1 MEVHFHA
8 NMCDSSTRHV
18 ASAMHAPFKS
28 LGEYLTGDYGGTMEH
43 LWIDL
48 ELIESHARPDGSCK
62 HPFRFQ
68 KRVSGRSHFGLPPSA
83 DHFNVGHY
91 SVRPNFEVIASLS
104 GEQLLTYALSII
116 YDSTEVLL
124 ENQKKLGG
132 FDAVLFRERFLGA
145 CERLGCR
152 IGRDAL

>member
-1 MEVHFHA
+1 MEIRFHA
-8 NMCDSSTRHV
+8 NMCDISTSHV

-48 ELIESHARPDGSCK
+48 ELIESHARADGSCK

-68 KRVSGRSHFGLPPSA
+68 KRVSGRSHFGLSPQA

-91 SVRPNFEVIASLS
+91 SVRPDFAVIASLS
-104 GEQLLTYALSII
+104 ESQLLPHAISII
-116 YDSTEVLL
+116 YDSTVVLL
-124 ENQKKLGG
+124 DKQKKLGG
-132 FDAVLFRERFLGA
+132 FDAILFRERFVAA
-145 CERLGCR
+145 CERLGCE
-152 IGRDAL
+152 IGGNAL

>member
-1 MEVHFHA
+1 METRFHA
-8 NMCDSSTRHV
+8 NMCDTSTRHV

-28 LGEYLTGDYGGTMEH
+28 LGESLSGDYGGTMKH

-68 KRVSGRSHFGLPPSA
+68 KRISGRSHFGLPPA
-83 DHFNVGHY
+83 PDRFNVAHY
-91 SVRPNFEVIASLS
+91 SVRPDFAIIASLP
-104 GEQLLTYALSII
+104 GEQLLPYVLSII
-116 YDSTEVLL
+116 YDSTAVLL
-124 ENQKKLGG
+124 DKQKKLGG

-152 IGRDAL
+152 IGGDAL